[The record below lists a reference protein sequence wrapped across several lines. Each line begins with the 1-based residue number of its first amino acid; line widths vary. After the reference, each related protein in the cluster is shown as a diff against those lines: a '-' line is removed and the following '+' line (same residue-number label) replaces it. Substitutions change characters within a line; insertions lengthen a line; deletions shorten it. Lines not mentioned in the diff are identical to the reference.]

1 MEDIAFIQPEQL
13 GFTADELAAL
23 QREAEQLVGDY
34 SYERL
39 VTDRPLRPGAIA
51 MRTHALCW
59 HMVNS
64 RG

>member
-1 MEDIAFIQPEQL
+1 MEDTAFIHPEQL

-39 VTDRPLRPGAIA
+39 ISDRPLSAGAVA
-51 MRTHALCW
+51 MRTAALCW
-59 HMVNS
+59 HMVNN